1 MALMNNST
9 DQSKTASSDASYE
22 QRMVEAAIDSA
33 VSAIIIIDEAGTI
46 QKVNPAT
53 QKIFGF
59 AKEDLIGRNVHVLMS
74 DAHSSAHDGYI
85 GNYLRTGEQKIIG
98 IGREVEARRKD
109 GTIFPLHLS
118 VGEFEA
124 DGKRYFV
131 GSMHDLSARAMAE
144 AESAR
149 QKTLFE
155 AIFTNCPDALILSDE
170 TNKITLC
177 NPVASAIFGYDD
189 QDLTGKQAR
198 ILFVSD
204 VDYQQFKNIASS
216 VMPKGHPGENI
227 ITFAR
232 ADGDQFPGIAATADI
247 VGSNG
252 EIMGFLAVIRD
263 VSRELAQEQALRQ
276 VQRMEALG
284 QLTGGIAHDF
294 NNLLTIITGN
304 LELLDLDIED
314 AAQHDLLKRANDAAL
329 MGARLTD
336 RLLTFARRRPLNAVP
351 INLNDQLLGMMDLL
365 RRTLGATINL
375 ASSLAP
381 DLWTVRSDVSEI
393 ENAVLNLAINAR
405 DAMPYGGQLLIETS
419 NLVVDDPPVSEE
431 LGLAMGDYVRLS
443 VSDTGHGI
451 EPQLLTRVFEPFFTT
466 KEAGRGTG
474 LGLSVIYGFAKQSG
488 GRLTIYSEPGQGT
501 TVNLYLPRA
510 EAERVTHPYEKGVLE
525 PDKASGE
532 IVLVVEDQ
540 TPVRE
545 VTVKRLAKLGYNVR
559 EAESAVEA
567 KALLEAGEKVDLVF
581 SDIVMPGGMT
591 GFDLADWLHDNHP
604 EIPILLTSGFAEN
617 IAQGLAKEQKSLTVL
632 RKPYSGEDLAS
643 AIRAALNLSAT

>member
-1 MALMNNST
+1 MAWMNNST
-9 DQSKTASSDASYE
+9 DQSKTAPSDASFE

-46 QKVNPAT
+46 QKINPAT

-59 AKEDLIGRNVHVLMS
+59 TQEDLIGRNVHILMS
-74 DAHSSAHDGYI
+74 DEHRSAHDGYI
-85 GNYLRTGEQKIIG
+85 GNYLKTGEQKIIG

-109 GTIFPLHLS
+109 GTIFPMHLS

-124 DGKRYFV
+124 GGNRYFV
-131 GSMHDLSARAMAE
+131 GSIHDRSARAAAE
-144 AESAR
+144 AESVR

-155 AIFTNCPDALILSDE
+155 AIFTNCPDAMILSDE
-170 TNKITLC
+170 TNRITLC
-177 NPVASAIFGYDD
+177 NPVAFSIFGYDN
-189 QDLTGKQAR
+189 QDLIGKQAR
-198 ILFVSD
+198 ILFASD

-216 VMPKGHPGENI
+216 FMPKGHPGENI

-247 VGSNG
+247 VSSNG
-252 EIMGFLAVIRD
+252 AHMGFLAVIRD
-263 VSRELAQEQALRQ
+263 VSRELAQEQALRH

-314 AAQHDLLKRANDAAL
+314 KAQHDLLKRANDAAL

-336 RLLTFARRRPLNAVP
+336 RLLTFARRRPLDAVP

-431 LGLAMGDYVRLS
+431 LGLALGDYVRLS

-466 KEAGRGTG
+466 KESGRGTG

-510 EAERVTHPYEKGVLE
+510 EAGRVTHPYEKGAVE
-525 PDKASGE
+525 PDTASGE

-545 VTVKRLAKLGYNVR
+545 VTMKRLAKLGYRVR
-559 EAESAVEA
+559 EAESAIEA

-591 GFDLADWLHDNHP
+591 GFDLADWIHSNHP

-617 IAQGLAKEQKSLTVL
+617 IAQGLAKEQKTLTVL

-643 AIRAALNLSAT
+643 AIRAALNAGSA